1 MKTKNATILIGLL
14 LLTAFGQLIA
24 QPFNLDKNIQPQE
37 LKMVDYKKGDP
48 LLSGKISIANIRQT
62 SDTAYFFVKGAG
74 IYQQVVI
81 TGTNRKPNQKLDIAL
96 CKERWDKSNR
106 TGIIDDKTPFKEQ
119 FKTEGSFGI
128 RVISKRPN
136 PEYQL
141 MVWIGDEPKKIKMEN
156 AFVNKTKIKKP

>member
-1 MKTKNATILIGLL
+1 MKTKNATVLIGLL
-14 LLTAFGQLIA
+14 LLSAMGRMVA

-48 LLSGKISIANIRQT
+48 LMSGKISVAKIRQT

-81 TGTNRKPNQKLDIAL
+81 TGANRKTGQKLDIAL
-96 CKERWDKSNR
+96 CKENWDKPNR
-106 TGIIDDKTPFKEQ
+106 VGVIDDKKPFKEQ
-119 FKTEGSFGI
+119 FRTEGSFGI

-136 PEYQL
+136 PDYQL
-141 MVWIGDEPKKIKMEN
+141 IVWIGDEPKKIKMEN
-156 AFVNKTKIKKP
+156 AFVNKPKIKKP